1 LGKIT
6 DFVLSADMKLLS
18 GVSNYGFEILWDNYN
33 NSVYIGIININDLQ
47 EIWII
52 DNDNT
57 VIQKDISSYLKEK
70 DFNNL
75 KWVQEGL
82 NTKVYIN
89 DEEIDSVKLSQLIA
103 EEALLT
109 LKVNTESAE
118 ALPIVRFDNFR
129 LLELK

>member
-1 LGKIT
+1 
-6 DFVLSADMKLLS
+6 MKLLS